1 MNEENNV
8 SPATLATLIEQLD
21 DDGDGYNVPFGTFT
35 WASWQEMQAQTMQR
49 FTRFQ
54 RAIDHNKPATA
65 LKIATE
71 MQEMTILWFKEAISL
86 LESL

>member
-1 MNEENNV
+1 MNEDNKV
-8 SPATLATLIEQLD
+8 SLATLIEELD

-35 WASWQEMQAQTMQR
+35 WAQWQEMQIQTMQR

-54 RAIDHNKPATA
+54 HAIDHNKPATA

>member
-1 MNEENNV
+1 MNKDNKV
-8 SPATLATLIEQLD
+8 SLATLIEELD
-21 DDGDGYNVPFGTFT
+21 DDSNGYHVPFETFS
-35 WASWQEMQAQTMQR
+35 WLQWQEMQAQTVQR

>member
-1 MNEENNV
+1 MNEGNNV
-8 SPATLATLIEQLD
+8 SLATLTEELD

-35 WASWQEMQAQTMQR
+35 WAQWQEMQAQTMQR